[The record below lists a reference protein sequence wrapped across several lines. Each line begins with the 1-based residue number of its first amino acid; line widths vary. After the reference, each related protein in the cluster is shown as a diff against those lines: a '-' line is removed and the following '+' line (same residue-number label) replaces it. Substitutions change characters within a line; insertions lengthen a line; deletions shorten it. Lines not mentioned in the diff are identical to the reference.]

1 MTKKRK
7 IIISSLVGVAVCV
20 VAIAMFSGGT
30 PAAEVS
36 TSIVQRGNLVQSID
50 ATGTVETLE
59 KVDLSFNASGS
70 VKVLNVRVGDSVKV
84 GQVLASISSGDL
96 YADVLRAQ
104 ALLAQ
109 KRAGATA
116 EQIAVAQQDV
126 VTAEAAL
133 ASAKVDLVN
142 AQADVTN
149 AQVSGAAS
157 VATAEDAVETAIA
170 TTDLAVKQ
178 AREDL
183 ITALSGAMVD
193 VRDVMYDADQ
203 ILGVENASQ
212 NDSFEPE
219 LGALDSSV
227 LRSAQ
232 SAYQVAMDERN
243 TTESSVLALS
253 STSSDSALE
262 NVADSMRDV
271 LADVSL
277 MLLYTRQTLEATLG
291 GTSTLSTTRLDAF
304 KAAIDTGRSAIATR
318 QTTFN
323 TSAQAWTTA
332 QQNVLTQ
339 VQAAENAVVTAQA
352 SADRDEAKSQAQV
365 ESAQARISQR
375 EADLARAQAA
385 LAQLTAPV
393 RSVDLASL
401 QADVAAAQ
409 ARYEKATI
417 ISPLSGIVTAV
428 EVDYGSQINAGTV
441 AITVQAIDQAY
452 KIPVNIPEADI
463 AKITLGNTAAVTLDA
478 FGDDMPF
485 TATVTAIDPAE
496 KVIQGVVFYQATLMF
511 TSPDVQMVKP
521 GMSANVTI
529 ETARK
534 EGVLYLPQ
542 RSVLEE
548 DGKKFVRV
556 PNNSED
562 PSSFDVVYVTT
573 GLRANDGL
581 LEIVSGVSEGQT
593 VILTIKNP

>member
-36 TSIVQRGNLVQSID
+36 TSTVQRGNLVQSID

-304 KAAIDTGRSAIATR
+304 KAAIDTGRSAIFTP
-318 QTTFN
+318 
-323 TSAQAWTTA
+323 
-332 QQNVLTQ
+332 
-339 VQAAENAVVTAQA
+339 VV
-352 SADRDEAKSQAQV
+352 EC
-365 ESAQARISQR
+365 I
-375 EADLARAQAA
+375 
-385 LAQLTAPV
+385 
-393 RSVDLASL
+393 
-401 QADVAAAQ
+401 
-409 ARYEKATI
+409 
-417 ISPLSGIVTAV
+417 
-428 EVDYGSQINAGTV
+428 
-441 AITVQAIDQAY
+441 
-452 KIPVNIPEADI
+452 
-463 AKITLGNTAAVTLDA
+463 
-478 FGDDMPF
+478 
-485 TATVTAIDPAE
+485 
-496 KVIQGVVFYQATLMF
+496 
-511 TSPDVQMVKP
+511 
-521 GMSANVTI
+521 
-529 ETARK
+529 
-534 EGVLYLPQ
+534 
-542 RSVLEE
+542 
-548 DGKKFVRV
+548 
-556 PNNSED
+556 
-562 PSSFDVVYVTT
+562 
-573 GLRANDGL
+573 
-581 LEIVSGVSEGQT
+581 
-593 VILTIKNP
+593 